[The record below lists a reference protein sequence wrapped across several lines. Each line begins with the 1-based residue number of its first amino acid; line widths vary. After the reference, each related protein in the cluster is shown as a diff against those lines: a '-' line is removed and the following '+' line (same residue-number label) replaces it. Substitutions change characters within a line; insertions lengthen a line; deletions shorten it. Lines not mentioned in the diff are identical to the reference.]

1 MLFLRENRLSREI
14 AKALALSCLFL
25 LPSAAAGA
33 EASWANTLLNRWRA
47 TALLETL
54 NAEILAS
61 SSATV
66 SLEKWCGAHG
76 LANPPRLVAEK
87 VEGASK
93 PLSPEQ
99 RRRLGVGPDEPVR
112 YRHVRLRC
120 GGHVLSEADN
130 WYLPSRLT
138 PEMNRALE
146 TTDAPF
152 GRVVRPLGLW
162 RRTFE
167 AKVLWSPL
175 DSPGDAATLAPPEGL
190 FEHRAVL
197 YTKDDLPF
205 SEVDEIYRRDA
216 LDFPP
221 GSAQ

>member
-1 MLFLRENRLSREI
+1 MLFLSP
-14 AKALALSCLFL
+14 C
-25 LPSAAAGA
+25 AAAGP
-33 EASWANTLLNRWRA
+33 EAQWANTPLNRWRA

-61 SSATV
+61 PSATV

-76 LANPPRLVAEK
+76 LANPARLVAEK
-87 VEGASK
+87 VEGAAK
-93 PLSPEQ
+93 PLSDEQ
-99 RRRLGVGPDEPVR
+99 RRRLGVGPDQPVK

-146 TTDAPF
+146 ATDAPF

-162 RRTFE
+162 RRTLE
-167 AKVLWSPL
+167 AKILWSPL
-175 DSPGDAATLAPPEGL
+175 DAPGSAATLAPPENL
-190 FEHRAVL
+190 FEHRAML
-197 YTKDDLPF
+197 YTKDNLPF

-221 GSAQ
+221 DSAQ

>member
-1 MLFLRENRLSREI
+1 MRKAAPLAWLWLLLSPFAI
-14 AKALALSCLFL
+14 AKAEVRW
-25 LPSAAAGA
+25 P
-33 EASWANTLLNRWRA
+33 NTLLNRWRA

-61 SSATV
+61 PSATV
-66 SLEKWCGAHG
+66 SLEKWCGAHR
-76 LANPPRLVAEK
+76 LARDPRLVAEK
-87 VEGASK
+87 VEGAAPR

-99 RRRLGVGPDEPVR
+99 RRRLGIGPDEPVN

-120 GGHVLSEADN
+120 GDHVLSEADN

-146 TTDAPF
+146 TTHAPF

-167 AKVLWSPL
+167 VRLLWSPL
-175 DSPGDAATLAPPEGL
+175 AAPGDAENLAPPQAL

-197 YTKDDLPF
+197 YTKDNLPF
-205 SEVDEIYRRDA
+205 SEVDEVYRRDV

-221 GSAQ
+221 DSAQ